1 MSTTGM
7 MPDDRRTLALR
18 LSVLQVVIAAAFGGL
33 AVGFWV
39 FQIVQHEEF
48 KYRATNNHLRSLAL
62 RAPRGVVLDRHGEVL
77 VSNRVT
83 FNISLVREQVRDL
96 DRTLAILS
104 EATGVDELALR
115 ERVNRFRRE
124 PAYRPIVLIPNAGDE
139 LRIAVSARALELPG
153 VIAEEV
159 PTRRYPTDAV
169 AAHLFGYV
177 TEVRE
182 EQLLRP
188 EFEGIGPGA
197 IVGQA
202 GIEAIYNQLLM
213 GEEGR
218 REVIVNSIGRE
229 IDVLRTNDPIEGRGL
244 QLTIDADVQR
254 ALEDAFRHAGYNGA
268 AVILQPQTG
277 EVLALVSLPAYDPNE
292 FATGIS
298 RANWAALN
306 ADTLRPLNNRALQGR
321 FSPGSTFKIV
331 IAVAALEEGV
341 ATPDRRIFCQGSATF
356 FGRPFQCHKR
366 GGHGSL
372 DMRQAIAQSCNVY
385 FYTLGNLLGIDRIHK
400 WAAALGLAD
409 RTGIDLPNEVQ
420 SIMPSSEWKLRTT
433 GQRWFPG
440 ETISVAIGQG
450 QVTTTPLS
458 LAVMMMTL
466 GNGGIRHT
474 PHVLKAVDNGQGLE
488 PVPLPEPRS
497 NVRFKDV
504 TIRTLHEGLWG
515 AVHGGT
521 ARRAT
526 VPGRDVSGKT
536 GTAQVISLGAAAA
549 MKDKMDV
556 RHHGWFVFF
565 APRDNPEI
573 AGVVLAEHAGG
584 SGESLP
590 IARHAIET
598 YFAKRDGLPLPVL
611 QPAPGTPIAAP
622 APAPPATVA
631 AGEAPP
637 AAPRPT
643 GGTD

>member
-7 MPDDRRTLALR
+7 MPDDRRTLTLR
-18 LSVLQVVIAAAFGGL
+18 LSVLQVLIAAAFGAL

-39 FQIVQHEEF
+39 FQVVQHEEF
-48 KYRATNNHLRSLAL
+48 KYRAANNHLRQLAL

-83 FNISLVREQVRDL
+83 FNISLVREQVKDL
-96 DRTLAILS
+96 DRTLAILA
-104 EATGVDELALR
+104 EATGVEEAALR

-124 PAYRPIVLIPNAGDE
+124 PAYRPIVLIPNAGDD

-159 PTRRYPTDAV
+159 PTRRYPSDSV

-182 EQLLRP
+182 EQLARP

-213 GEEGR
+213 GRDGQ
-218 REVIVNSIGRE
+218 REVIVNSVGRE
-229 IDVLRTNDPIEGRGL
+229 IAPLETREPLEGHGL

-254 ALEDAFRHAGYNGA
+254 ALEESFRHEGYNGA
-268 AVILQPQTG
+268 AVMLQPQTG
-277 EVLALVSLPAYDPNE
+277 EVLALVSVPAYDPNE

-298 RANWAALN
+298 RASWAALN
-306 ADTLRPLNNRALQGR
+306 EDRLRPLSNRALQGR

-331 IAVAALEEGV
+331 VAVAALEEGI
-341 ATPDRRIFCQGSATF
+341 ATPDRRISCAGAASFY
-356 FGRPFQCHKR
+356 GRPFQCWRR

-385 FYTLGNLLGIDRIHK
+385 FYTLGNALGIDRIHK
-400 WAAALGLAD
+400 WAAALGLAH

-420 SIMPSSEWKLRTT
+420 SIMPSTEWNLRTQ
-433 GQRWFPG
+433 GVRWYPG
-440 ETISVAIGQG
+440 ETVSVAIGQG
-450 QVTTTPLS
+450 KVSSTPLS

-466 GNGGIRHT
+466 ANGGIRHA
-474 PHVLKAVDNGQGLE
+474 PHLLKAVDRGEGLQ
-488 PVPLPEPRS
+488 PVPIPEPRS
-497 NVRFKDV
+497 SVRFKDV
-504 TIRTLHEGLWG
+504 TIRTLYDGLWG

-521 ARRAT
+521 ASRAA

-549 MKDKMDV
+549 AKDRMDV

-573 AGVVLAEHAGG
+573 AGVVFAEHVG
-584 SGESLP
+584 SSSFSLP

-598 YFAKRDGLPLPVL
+598 YFAKKEGKPLPVL
-611 QPAPGTPIAAP
+611 PPAPGTPIAAP
-622 APAPPATVA
+622 AAAPVTA
-631 AGEAPP
+631 AVGHAAPV
-637 AAPRPT
+637 APRPS
-643 GGTD
+643 GGTQ

>member
-18 LSVLQVVIAAAFGGL
+18 LSVLQVLIAAAFGAL

-83 FNISLVREQVRDL
+83 FNISLVREQVKDL
-96 DRTLAILS
+96 DRTLHILA
-104 EATGVDELALR
+104 EATGVEESALR
-115 ERVNRFRRE
+115 ERVTRFRRE

-182 EQLLRP
+182 EQLQRP

-218 REVIVNSIGRE
+218 REVIVNSVGRE
-229 IDVLRTNDPIEGRGL
+229 IDVINTHDPIEGHGL

-254 ALEDAFRHAGYNGA
+254 ALEDAFRHAGFNGA

-277 EVLALVSLPAYDPNE
+277 EVLALVSLPTYDPNE

-298 RANWAALN
+298 RGSWAALN
-306 ADTLRPLNNRALQGR
+306 SDMLKPLNNRALQGR

-331 IAVAALEEGV
+331 VALAALEEGV
-341 ATPDRRIFCQGSATF
+341 ATPDRRIHCSGAASFY
-356 FGRPFQCHKR
+356 GRPFQCWRR

-385 FYTLGNLLGIDRIHK
+385 FYTLGNLLGVDRIHK
-400 WAAALGLAD
+400 WGAALGLHEKS
-409 RTGIDLPNEVQ
+409 GIDLPNEVQ
-420 SIMPSSEWKLRTT
+420 SILPSSEWKLRTR
-433 GQRWFPG
+433 GERWYPG
-440 ETISVAIGQG
+440 DTISVAIGQG
-450 QVTTTPLS
+450 MVSTTPMA
-458 LAVMMMTL
+458 LATMMMTL
-466 GNGGIRHT
+466 ANKGLRHT
-474 PHVLKAVDNGQGLE
+474 PHVLKAIDRGPGLE
-488 PVPLPEPRS
+488 PVPLPAPAS
-497 NVRFKDV
+497 NVPFKEA
-504 TIRTLHEGLWG
+504 TIRTLYDGLWG
-515 AVHGGT
+515 AVHAGT
-521 ARRAT
+521 AGRAR

-536 GTAQVISLGAAAA
+536 GTAQVISLGAARAA
-549 MKDKMDV
+549 AERGQEV

-573 AGVVLAEHAGG
+573 AGVVLAEHAGT

-598 YFAKRDGLPLPVL
+598 YFAKKDGLPLPVL
-611 QPAPGTPIAAP
+611 QPPAGAPIAAP
-622 APAPPATVA
+622 AAPATVA
-631 AGEAPP
+631 AGDAPP
-637 AAPRPT
+637 AAPRPS
-643 GGTD
+643 GGTE

>member
-18 LSVLQVVIAAAFGGL
+18 LSVMQGLIAAAFGAL

-48 KYRATNNHLRSLAL
+48 KDRAANNHLRQLAL

-83 FNISLVREQVRDL
+83 FNISLVREQVKDL
-96 DRTLAILS
+96 DRTLAILA
-104 EATGVDELALR
+104 EATGVEEAALR
-115 ERVNRFRRE
+115 ERVERFRRE
-124 PAYRPIVLIPNAGDE
+124 PPYRPIVLIPNAGDE

-153 VIAEEV
+153 VIAEEM

-182 EQLLRP
+182 EQLQRP
-188 EFEGIGPGA
+188 EFQGIGPGA

-202 GIEAIYNQLLM
+202 GIEAVYNQLLM

-218 REVIVNSIGRE
+218 REVIVNSTGRE
-229 IDVLRTNDPIEGRGL
+229 IDVLRIDDPVEGHGI
-244 QLTIDADVQR
+244 QLTIDADLQR
-254 ALEDAFRHAGYNGA
+254 SLEDAFRHAGYNGA

-277 EVLALVSLPAYDPNE
+277 EVLSLVSLPAYNPND

-298 RANWAALN
+298 RASWATLN
-306 ADTLRPLNNRALQGR
+306 SDRLYPLSNRALQNR
-321 FSPGSTFKIV
+321 YSPGSTFKIV
-331 IAVAALEEGV
+331 VAVAALEEGV
-341 ATPDRRIFCQGSATF
+341 ATPDRRIHCAGAASFY
-356 FGRPFQCHKR
+356 GRPFQCWRR
-366 GGHGSL
+366 GGHGTL

-385 FYTLGNLLGIDRIHK
+385 FYTLGNMLGIDRIHK
-400 WAAALGLAD
+400 WAAALGLAE
-409 RTGIDLPNEVQ
+409 RTGIDLPNEVP
-420 SIMPSSEWKLRTT
+420 SVMPSSEWNLRTF
-433 GQRWFPG
+433 GERWYPG
-440 ETISVAIGQG
+440 ETVSVSIGQG
-450 QVTTTPLS
+450 KVSTTPLS

-466 GNGGIRHT
+466 ANGGIRHT
-474 PHVLKAVDNGQGLE
+474 PHVLKAVDRGQGLD
-488 PVPLPEPRS
+488 PVPLSEPRS

-504 TIRTLHEGLWG
+504 TVRTLHDGLWS

-521 ARRAT
+521 AGRAR
-526 VPGRDVSGKT
+526 VPDRDVSGKT
-536 GTAQVISLGAAAA
+536 GTAQVISLGAARAA
-549 MKDKMDV
+549 AERGQEV

-573 AGVVLAEHAGG
+573 AGVILAEHAGG

-598 YFAKRDGLPLPVL
+598 YFAKKEGLPLPVIGEV
-611 QPAPGTPIAAP
+611 PGTPIAAP
-622 APAPPATVA
+622 SATVTTA
-631 AGEAPP
+631 VGGEAP
-637 AAPRPT
+637 AVPRPS
-643 GGTD
+643 GGTQ

>member
-48 KYRATNNHLRSLAL
+48 KYRAQNNHLRSLAL

-83 FNISLVREQVRDL
+83 FNISLVREQVKDL
-96 DRTLAILS
+96 DRTLAILAQ
-104 EATGVDELALR
+104 ATGVEESALH
-115 ERVNRFRRE
+115 ERVERFRRE
-124 PAYRPIVLIPNAGDE
+124 PPYRPIVLIPNAGDE

-153 VIAEEV
+153 VIAEEM
-159 PTRRYPTDAV
+159 PTRRYPTDAI

-182 EQLLRP
+182 EQLQRP

-229 IDVLRTNDPIEGRGL
+229 IDVLGTDDPVEGRGL

-277 EVLALVSLPAYDPNE
+277 EVLSLVSLPAYDPNE

-298 RANWAALN
+298 RAGWAALN
-306 ADTLRPLNNRALQGR
+306 SDTLKPLSNRALQGR

-331 IAVAALEEGV
+331 VAVAALEEGV
-341 ATPDRRIFCQGSATF
+341 STPERRIFCPGSATF
-356 FGRPFQCHKR
+356 FGRAFRCHKV

-372 DMRQAIAQSCNVY
+372 DLRQAIAQSCNVY
-385 FYTLGNLLGIDRIHK
+385 FYTLGNMLGVDRLHK

-420 SIMPSSEWKLRTT
+420 SIMPSTEWKLRTT

-450 QVTTTPLS
+450 QVTTTPMAQ
-458 LAVMMMTL
+458 AVMMMTL
-466 GNGGIRHT
+466 GNSGTRHT
-474 PHVLKAVDNGQGLE
+474 PHLLKAVDHGRGLE
-488 PVPLPEPRS
+488 PIPLPEPRS
-497 NVRFKDV
+497 VVRFKD
-504 TIRTLHEGLWG
+504 TTLKAVYDGLWM

-521 ARRAT
+521 ARRAM
-526 VPGRDVSGKT
+526 VPGRDVAGKT
-536 GTAQVISLGAAAA
+536 GTAQVISLGGAAA

-573 AGVVLAEHAGG
+573 AGVILAEHAGG
-584 SGESLP
+584 SGHSLP

-598 YFAKRDGLPLPVL
+598 YFAKKEGLPLPVL

-622 APAPPATVA
+622 AATVPA
-631 AGEAPP
+631 AVATGEAPA
-637 AAPRPT
+637 AAPRPS
-643 GGTD
+643 GGTE